1 MPEET
6 DDELLLALVLLLAL
20 ALPWALMA
28 RGSAHGHS
36 LLWHP
41 QVVDAAGEEHIRR
54 DLLPLQTHELPAE
67 YRGVSLQGQKGENE
81 MGGLPDL
88 EDEYIDMPDL
98 EDPDED
104 EVVYVAAGG
113 DNLLYHAVE
122 GANADRLMA
131 SVMEAQQATA
141 WYGRMLDG
149 SSRYFDGLPEIED
162 EVLFGEAEPTRIGD
176 LYGAAEPTSID
187 GEQGIIYL
195 EVNRRGSLHTHLAAE
210 RFLQAREVS
219 SAEAVFRAFGPQRE
233 APAP

>member
-1 MPEET
+1 
-6 DDELLLALVLLLAL
+6 
-20 ALPWALMA
+20 
-28 RGSAHGHS
+28 
-36 LLWHP
+36 
-41 QVVDAAGEEHIRR
+41 
-54 DLLPLQTHELPAE
+54 
-67 YRGVSLQGQKGENE
+67 

-104 EVVYVAAGG
+104 EVAYVAAGG
-113 DNLLYHAVE
+113 DNPLYRAVE
-122 GANADRLMA
+122 AL
-131 SVMEAQQATA
+131 
-141 WYGRMLDG
+141 YG
-149 SSRYFDGLPEIED
+149 GLPEIED
-162 EVLFGEAEPTRIGD
+162 EVLFGEAEPTRIDGD

-210 RFLQAREVS
+210 RFIQAREVS

>member
-6 DDELLLALVLLLAL
+6 DDELLLALVLLLAQ

-67 YRGVSLQGQKGENE
+67 YRGVSLHEGQKGENE

-104 EVVYVAAGG
+104 EVVYVATGG
-113 DNLLYHAVE
+113 DNLLYRAVE
-122 GANADRLMA
+122 AA
-131 SVMEAQQATA
+131 
-141 WYGRMLDG
+141 YG
-149 SSRYFDGLPEIED
+149 GLPEIED
-162 EVLFGEAEPTRIGD
+162 EVLFGEAEPTRIDGD

>member
-41 QVVDAAGEEHIRR
+41 QVVDAAGERSGQFWS
-54 DLLPLQTHELPAE
+54 LQTHELPAE
-67 YRGVSLQGQKGENE
+67 YRGVSLLGQKGENE

-88 EDEYIDMPDL
+88 DDEYIDMPDL

-113 DNLLYHAVE
+113 DNPLYRAVE
-122 GANADRLMA
+122 AL
-131 SVMEAQQATA
+131 
-141 WYGRMLDG
+141 YG
-149 SSRYFDGLPEIED
+149 GLPEIED
-162 EVLFGEAEPTRIGD
+162 EVLFGEAEPTRIDGD